1 MLGKS
6 GESKLKLLEIF
17 PPHNGGTLSFFC
29 CFWNLKFSFSF
40 ISLSFIDQKP
50 VVFLSFPR
58 FCLPIFKGFYW
69 KSAMQAAFSKFSGY
83 RLKRFNTQIMPFR
96 VAREKEKYGNR
107 TTIKINELR
116 EESIIWGIEWTEP
129 SFSFGSN
136 EIKLNIRE
144 KKFGFPILIDTDS
157 RETGQ
162 LKINSS
168 SASP

>member
-1 MLGKS
+1 MVGLWA
-6 GESKLKLLEIF
+6 
-17 PPHNGGTLSFFC
+17 SFVVFET
-29 CFWNLKFSFSF
+29 WNS
-40 ISLSFIDQKP
+40 
-50 VVFLSFPR
+50 VFLSSRFHSSIKSQSS
-58 FCLPIFKGFYW
+58 FCLFLGFVFLFKGFYW